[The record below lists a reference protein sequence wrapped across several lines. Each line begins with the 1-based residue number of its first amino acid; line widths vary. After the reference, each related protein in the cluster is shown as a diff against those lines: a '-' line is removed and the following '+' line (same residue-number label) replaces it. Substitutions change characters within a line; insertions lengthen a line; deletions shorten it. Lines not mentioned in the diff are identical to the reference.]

1 MSHVSKFNVG
11 DTVQCS
17 DKNSPHFMD
26 GGVVFEAI
34 IGMSRVYLDMSNKIV
49 AFHNSQLT
57 LISVNKASGS
67 PAVKS
72 TCGIYAGDRVEGPT
86 GQKGTV
92 VQIFVQSNGKSKIK
106 VDCDD
111 GHTRL
116 WDSSDVTPIPGIPS
130 HYQAVVDK
138 DGPNYDSYSDQDID
152 RREKEKENP
161 FEHTDLGTDLTG
173 DELMES
179 IRSICGR

>member
-17 DKNSPHFMD
+17 DKNNTHFMD

-34 IGMSRVYLDMSNKIV
+34 IGMSRVRLYMSNKIV

-57 LISVNKASGS
+57 LISTNKTSVD
-67 PAVKS
+67 PITEP
-72 TCGIYAGDRVEGPT
+72 TCD
-86 GQKGTV
+86 
-92 VQIFVQSNGKSKIK
+92 IFVG
-106 VDCDD
+106 D
-111 GHTRL
+111 
-116 WDSSDVTPIPGIPS
+116 
-130 HYQAVVDK
+130 QAVVDP
-138 DGPNYDSYSDQDID
+138 DGPNCDSHSDQDID

>member
-1 MSHVSKFNVG
+1 MNRLNVG
-11 DTVQCS
+11 DIVQCS
-17 DKNSPHFMD
+17 DKNSPRFMD

-34 IGMSRVYLDMSNKIV
+34 IGMSRVRLYMSNKIV

-57 LISVNKASGS
+57 LIRANRPSVD
-67 PAVKS
+67 PTTES
-72 TCGIYAGDRVEGPT
+72 TYD
-86 GQKGTV
+86 
-92 VQIFVQSNGKSKIK
+92 IFVG
-106 VDCDD
+106 V
-111 GHTRL
+111 
-116 WDSSDVTPIPGIPS
+116 
-130 HYQAVVDK
+130 QAVVNP